1 MTEARPEGSAGRDAP
16 AKGLALGDWVV
27 MHRAALA
34 VGVVLLFLTN
44 VLDKAVP
51 WLFKLAID
59 ALRAGRF
66 TEVRN
71 TAIAVLVLAATIWI
85 VRTYSR
91 VRVFNIGRDVEFDL
105 RNAMLAQVHR
115 LGPAYF
121 RAMSAGEVMSRATND
136 LGQVRLLVGFG
147 LLNVVNSV
155 FAYVATIVAML
166 AISPKLTAIA
176 MLPYPLFVLV
186 TRAFSSRL
194 YVRSQEAQK
203 ALGGLADGVQ
213 ETLSGVRV
221 VRTFGLEHRE
231 EVRFSA
237 LNEASLAAN
246 MQLVVLRGLM
256 WPLLT
261 LIGSLGALLVI
272 HSGGGMVLADELTAG
287 SLAAF
292 MAYMGQLVWPTLALG
307 YLLAVVQRG
316 RASYARIRE
325 ILDATPEILEA
336 KDAVR
341 ADGPGALTVN
351 GLSFER
357 GGRLALDD
365 VRFSLEAGESL
376 AIVGGVGSGKSTLAA
391 LLPRLLPVPAG
402 TISLDGVDVTR
413 IGLRSLRHAVGYA
426 PQEAF
431 LFSTTVERNI
441 ALALD
446 DPEAA
451 DAIERVR
458 DAARE
463 ASVLDEIE
471 GLPEGFDTVVGER
484 GVQLSGGQ
492 KQRIALA
499 RALVSNPRVLVL
511 DDPLSAVD
519 ARTEGLI
526 LEAIERAGEGRTVV
540 LVTHRALAAR
550 RMDHVV
556 VLDEGRVIE
565 RGDPDVLALRSG
577 PFGELVARQTIERE
591 LEAS

>member
-1 MTEARPEGSAGRDAP
+1 MRTDGTGHSAP
-16 AKGLALGDWVV
+16 AKGRSIRDWVG
-27 MHRAALA
+27 MHRRALV
-34 VGVVLLFLTN
+34 VGVVLLFVTN
-44 VLDKAVP
+44 VLDKTVP
-51 WLFKLAID
+51 WILMKAVD
-59 ALRAGRF
+59 ALRARQFAQIRDLALG
-66 TEVRN
+66 
-71 TAIAVLVLAATIWI
+71 ALVLAATIWL

-91 VRVFNIGRDVEFDL
+91 IRVFNIGRDVEFDL
-105 RNAMLAQVHR
+105 RNAVLAQVHR
-115 LGPAYF
+115 LGPAFF

-155 FAYVATIVAML
+155 FAYVAAIALML
-166 AISPKLTAIA
+166 AISPELTVVALI
-176 MLPYPLFVLV
+176 PYPLFILV
-186 TRAFSSRL
+186 TRTFSSRL
-194 YVRSQEAQK
+194 YKRSQEAQS
-203 ALGGLADGVQ
+203 ALGALSDGVQ

-231 EVRFSA
+231 EARFSV
-237 LNEASLAAN
+237 LNQASLDAN
-246 MQLVVLRGLM
+246 MKLVVLRGLM

-261 LIGSLGALLVI
+261 LIGALGALLVI
-272 HSGGGMVLADELTAG
+272 HYGGGMVLRDELTAG
-287 SLAAF
+287 ELAAF

-316 RASYARIRE
+316 RASYARIQE

-336 KDAVR
+336 NDATE
-341 ADGPGALTVN
+341 ASGPGALDVM

-357 GGRLALDD
+357 SGKKALDD
-365 VRFSLEAGESL
+365 VRFSLPAGESL

-391 LLPRLLPVPAG
+391 LLPRLLPVPPGA
-402 TISLDGVDVTR
+402 IALDGEDVTALT
-413 IGLRSLRHAVGYA
+413 LRSLRHAIGYA

-441 ALALD
+441 ALALPSPD
-446 DPEAA
+446 APGAA
-451 DAIERVR
+451 ERVR
-458 DAARE
+458 EATRE

-526 LEAIERAGEGRTVV
+526 LEAIERAGRGRTVV

-556 VLDEGRVIE
+556 VLDDGRVVE
-565 RGDPDVLALRSG
+565 HGDPDVLALGDG
-577 PFGELVARQTIERE
+577 PFAALVARQTIEQE
-591 LEAS
+591 LEAT